1 MHCSSLKQSKLH
13 NNNNNKEKR
22 DCSNNSQKKKK
33 NYKTQINK
41 TLLALHGKQALQ
53 TDKAQNKRKM
63 KKKKKKRRGTPG
75 QNKIRRKERVGN
87 QRKLQVVLINIKDL
101 PPLSFIVL
109 FLIRSWAGLNF
120 GACE

>member
-41 TLLALHGKQALQ
+41 TLLALRGKQAFQ
-53 TDKAQNKRKM
+53 TDKAPNKTNM
-63 KKKKKKRRGTPG
+63 KKKKKREEGLLDKTKEEEKRG
-75 QNKIRRKERVGN
+75 QGIRENFK
-87 QRKLQVVLINIKDL
+87 
-101 PPLSFIVL
+101 L
-109 FLIRSWAGLNF
+109 FL
-120 GACE
+120 